1 MYRWLYSK
9 ILTLQREKKMK
20 SEETAEKE
28 GPFPTQVTASC
39 IPAHTA
45 ACTVLPSSAGFPSWI
60 HRQQQSKQLAEGS
73 TALCSADHLRSV
85 NSFKNELKKLA
96 LDTVPT
102 AFGF

>member
-1 MYRWLYSK
+1 
-9 ILTLQREKKMK
+9 MK

-39 IPAHTA
+39 IPARTA
-45 ACTVLPSSAGFPSWI
+45 ACTVLPSSAGFPSWV

-96 LDTVPT
+96 LDTVRT